1 MYVKNGDREKK
12 NVRWVTNVCYLVTV
26 KFCDRLSLSKRATQK
41 FDKEKSSLKN
51 QNEMDGREERQLKIS
66 NSLVDVEN
74 LDDRGGTGLGKI
86 L

>member
-1 MYVKNGDREKK
+1 
-12 NVRWVTNVCYLVTV
+12 
-26 KFCDRLSLSKRATQK
+26 
-41 FDKEKSSLKN
+41 
-51 QNEMDGREERQLKIS
+51 MDGREERQLKIS